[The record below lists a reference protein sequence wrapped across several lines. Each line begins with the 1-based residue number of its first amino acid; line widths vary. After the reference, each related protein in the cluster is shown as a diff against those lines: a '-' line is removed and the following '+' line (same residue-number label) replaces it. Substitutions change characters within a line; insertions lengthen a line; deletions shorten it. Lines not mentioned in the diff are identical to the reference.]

1 MSKAHILAIPYPAQ
15 GHVIPLM
22 ELSHEL
28 VKHDIKITFVNTD
41 FTHKQI
47 VKALGEKGAVG
58 NEIQLVSIPDG
69 IEDGEDRNDLGKL
82 AEAICEVM
90 PKKLEMLIEEINR
103 SVSNR
108 ITCVVADEHCGW
120 AFEVAKKMGI
130 RRVAFWPAAASML
143 TFYFSIQKLL
153 DEGIIN
159 TDGTPLQDQTI
170 QLAPMM
176 PTMRTRDFPWMTFSG
191 LTTQKIIFDLFKRN
205 NKAVEYAEW
214 IICNSS
220 YDHEPAAFA
229 LAPKI
234 LPIGPLQASNH
245 VGYLAGNF
253 WSEDSSCL
261 NWLDQ
266 QPANSVIYV
275 AFGSFTLFDH
285 SQLQELA
292 LGLEMSNKPFLLVVR
307 SDINSGKNHAF
318 LKEFED
324 RVSPHGKVVQWAP
337 QQKVL
342 SHPSI
347 SCFLSHCGWNST
359 MEGTTNGVP
368 FLCWP
373 YFADQFMNETYLC
386 DIWKVGLRLDRNGGG
401 IITREEIA
409 CKIKQLLHDEKL
421 KLRALELKEL
431 AINSVKE
438 GGSSNK
444 NLDMIIDWIKA

>member
-1 MSKAHILAIPYPAQ
+1 M
-15 GHVIPLM
+15 
-22 ELSHEL
+22 
-28 VKHDIKITFVNTD
+28 
-41 FTHKQI
+41 
-47 VKALGEKGAVG
+47 KALGEKGAVG
-58 NEIQLVSIPDG
+58 NDIQLVSIPDG
-69 IEDGEDRNDLGKL
+69 LEDGEDRNDLGKL
-82 AEAICEVM
+82 TDAIYKVM
-90 PKKLEMLIEEINR
+90 PMKLEMLIEEINK
-103 SVSNR
+103 SDSNK
-108 ITCVVADEHCGW
+108 ISCVVADENCGW
-120 AFEVAKKMGI
+120 ALEVAKKMGI
-130 RRVAFWPAAASML
+130 HRVAFWPASASML
-143 TFYFSIQKLL
+143 TLCFSFQKLF

-159 TDGTPLQDQTI
+159 RDGTPLQDQTI

-176 PTMRTRDFPWMTFSG
+176 PIMRTREFAWMSLGG
-191 LTTQKIIFDLFKRN
+191 LDTQKIIVDCVARN

-229 LAPKI
+229 LAPEV

-245 VGYLAGNF
+245 VGYLVGNF
-253 WSEDSSCL
+253 WPEDSSCL

-275 AFGSFTLFDH
+275 AFGSFTLFYH

-292 LGLEMSNKPFLLVVR
+292 LGLEMTNKPFLLVVR
-307 SDINSGKNHAF
+307 SDINNGKNHAF

-342 SHPSI
+342 NHPSI
-347 SCFLSHCGWNST
+347 CCFLSHCGWNST
-359 MEGTTNGVP
+359 MEGTNNGVP

-373 YFADQFMNETYLC
+373 YFADQFINETYIC

-401 IITREEIA
+401 IITREEITS
-409 CKIKQLLHDEKL
+409 KIKLLLHDEKF

-431 AINSVKE
+431 AIKNVKE

-444 NLDMIIDWIKA
+444 NLKKFIDWIKA